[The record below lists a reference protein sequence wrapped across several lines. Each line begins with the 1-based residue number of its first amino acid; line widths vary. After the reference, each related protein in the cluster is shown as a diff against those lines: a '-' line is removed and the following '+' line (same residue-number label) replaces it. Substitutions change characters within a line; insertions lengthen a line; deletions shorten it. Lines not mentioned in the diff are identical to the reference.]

1 MGAFETF
8 VNANLGIRKPL
19 ISDLGHPSGSLKAA
33 GVVGSQYI
41 NSEENALY
49 EKTGENNSLDWKF
62 IRNLGDSNES
72 SLLSVSGTLDQKINS
87 VSNSAFSSSLDIPS
101 GVGAISFDYL
111 SIGAQEEYSG
121 AQVCVSI
128 RSESIPQSFYSY
140 SVYNV
145 TNTGFNV
152 AFSSDIKEDDLKLD
166 VIINEETN

>member
-41 NSEENALY
+41 NSEQNALY

-62 IRNLGDSNES
+62 IRNLGDSSES
-72 SLLSVSGTLDQKINS
+72 SLVSVSGALDQKIDS
-87 VSNSAFSSSLDIPS
+87 ISNSTFSSSLNVPS
-101 GVGAISFDYL
+101 GVGSISLDYL
-111 SIGAQEEYSG
+111 SIGAQ
-121 AQVCVSI
+121 AQYTDAQICVSI
-128 RSESIPQSFYSY
+128 RSESMPQSFYSY

-152 AFSSDIKEDDLKLD
+152 AFSSDIQESDLKLD
-166 VIINEETN
+166 VIINGETN